1 MKKLS
6 SAEVLFYLQVLR
18 AHSSIFQ
25 PEIREALDR
34 ATKAMEEA
42 AAKDMTTS

>member
-1 MKKLS
+1 MKLS

-25 PEIREALDR
+25 PEIRAALDKAIKNIE
-34 ATKAMEEA
+34 AT
-42 AAKDMTTS
+42 AKELTAS